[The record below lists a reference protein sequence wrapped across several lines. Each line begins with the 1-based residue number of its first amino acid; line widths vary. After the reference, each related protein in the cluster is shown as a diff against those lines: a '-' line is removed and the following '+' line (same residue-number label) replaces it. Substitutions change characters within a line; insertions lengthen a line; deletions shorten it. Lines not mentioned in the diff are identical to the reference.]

1 MLALNKTPDESDYE
15 ISEISSN
22 SKKDE
27 DKPIKNCGD
36 VSKAKSESFQS
47 LINSSHSGYFSYE
60 EDSQIGNEI
69 LYNLFFYRKNERF
82 KI

>member
-27 DKPIKNCGD
+27 DKPIKNCSD

-60 EDSQIGNEI
+60 EDSQIGN
-69 LYNLFFYRKNERF
+69 
-82 KI
+82 